1 MHESKRE
8 GKNMAA
14 VSQAIPIFKGEGD
27 PGAGRCVAG
36 WSFRLFFYLGQ
47 EISRENV
54 TAHKFV
60 QQLRRL
66 SPMYHVIV

>member
-1 MHESKRE
+1 MCGGMEFPF
-8 GKNMAA
+8 
-14 VSQAIPIFKGEGD
+14 V
-27 PGAGRCVAG
+27 
-36 WSFRLFFYLGQ
+36 FYLGQ